1 MTTASQESSLGMYQT
16 QCQGLL
22 EWSTVE
28 SPPHHED
35 GALCSFPVAVVTS
48 YHKLGSLNTHNRS
61 VLSHC
66 GEQQSEIKVSAVSV
80 LSPCVWW
87 PPQIPTPLAYGPI
100 ILWSPF
106 PSLLVF
112 VISSHDLYLIVSG
125 KTFFPN
131 KVTLPSSRGK
141 DLDISLVG
149 PLFTP
154 WWAVRHLSEAL
165 SQYTVER
172 GAELRLSTGPVKG
185 HHHILFWTFPS
196 TL

>member
-1 MTTASQESSLGMYQT
+1 MYQA

-22 EWSTVE
+22 EFSPVE
-28 SPPHHED
+28 SPPHYED

-48 YHKLGSLNTHNRS
+48 YHKLGGLNTHNRS
-61 VLSHC
+61 VLCHC
-66 GEQQSEIKVSAVSV
+66 GGQQSEIKVSAVSV
-80 LSPCVWW
+80 LSPSVWW
-87 PPQIPTPLAYGPI
+87 PPQIPSPLAYGPI

-125 KTFFPN
+125 KTFFPK

-141 DLDISLVG
+141 HLDIFLVG
-149 PLFTP
+149 ALFTP
-154 WWAVRHLSEAL
+154 WRAVRDLSEAL
-165 SQYTVER
+165 RQYIVER
-172 GAELRLSTGPVKG
+172 GAEPHLEAQHWSCEG
-185 HHHILFWTFPS
+185 HHHILCWTFPS